1 MLLRCAYTGLGG
13 LMHGV
18 WLVVSGLWFAMCLA
32 DALWLGKPKVDFPV
46 SNVVVLEQGLVIIT
60 WTGIKRK
67 SHIKQCHLHPHCMLL
82 LPVSEKQCLHSS
94 RKVLSC

>member
-18 WLVVSGLWFAMCLA
+18 WLVVSGLWFGMCLA

-46 SNVVVLEQGLVIIT
+46 SNVVVLEQGLVIIHDWNQT
-60 WTGIKRK
+60 QK
-67 SHIKQCHLHPHCMLL
+67 SH
-82 LPVSEKQCLHSS
+82 
-94 RKVLSC
+94 